1 MIAELNLNTWYVPCM
16 NKQKYTPE
24 ILENCNV
31 SSTLCFL
38 FEFLPIVIFH
48 RLVVACINKRNMA
61 LWKKKEK
68 ECIYHT
74 VAVLQYGKSN
84 HRVLIG
90 IREEKGKE
98 IEQYPYS
105 IEIQAITTSPRQINK
120 FLCTEIE
127 ESICQNLSDIIGT
140 FPSSEN
146 PYQIG
151 YRCII
156 KRYNDRSEGCIVL
169 ENKMQT
175 ELDCCNCAPVH
186 TVDVKSILSF
196 WKVCMQF
203 LVMFC
208 KMPDAFVLAY
218 CFFFLPYH
226 FFSPTVC
233 TGSQFYWK
241 VLSNIGEILAQ

>member
-1 MIAELNLNTWYVPCM
+1 MYIPHC
-16 NKQKYTPE
+16 
-24 ILENCNV
+24 
-31 SSTLCFL
+31 SST
-38 FEFLPIVIFH
+38 PI
-48 RLVVACINKRNMA
+48 
-61 LWKKKEK
+61 WKIE
-68 ECIYHT
+68 
-74 VAVLQYGKSN
+74 SS
-84 HRVLIG
+84 
-90 IREEKGKE
+90 REEKWKE

-218 CFFFLPYH
+218 CFIFFLIIFLSYGMYWIPILLESFVEYWRD
-226 FFSPTVC
+226 FSSVIFYIN
-233 TGSQFYWK
+233 QFETFPIF
-241 VLSNIGEILAQ
+241 LEIIILMLHTSYL

>member
-1 MIAELNLNTWYVPCM
+1 M
-16 NKQKYTPE
+16 
-24 ILENCNV
+24 
-31 SSTLCFL
+31 
-38 FEFLPIVIFH
+38 
-48 RLVVACINKRNMA
+48 
-61 LWKKKEK
+61 
-68 ECIYHT
+68 
-74 VAVLQYGKSN
+74 LQYGQSN
-84 HRVLIG
+84 HCVLIG

-98 IEQYPYS
+98 IKQYPYS

-127 ESICQNLSDIIGT
+127 ESICQNLPDIIGT

-196 WKVCMQF
+196 WKGKLSEKGILMHGREIPNI
-203 LVMFC
+203 
-208 KMPDAFVLAY
+208 K
-218 CFFFLPYH
+218 
-226 FFSPTVC
+226 
-233 TGSQFYWK
+233 TGINFGLIFNSSICDY
-241 VLSNIGEILAQ
+241 